1 MGAIGNSISRNCKTD
16 KVLKVMESGENTK
29 AGLMVKTKSGLMGR
43 TYSNEVPING
53 KIRVYT
59 DKGRFLCDPETL
71 KIKGFID

>member
-1 MGAIGNSISRNCKTD
+1 
-16 KVLKVMESGENTK
+16 MESGENTK